1 MDFRQKEKTRK
12 NKYARDYRKHIKTQI
27 ERTIC
32 PCGGFYREYNT
43 QSTPK
48 HINTKM
54 HKNYLKDKEKQLGD
68 IETMREMK
76 INSIILNKN
85 ENLEEKNKNIFK
97 RMGGTDEEYS
107 VFRDWQKSYSTKRI
121 I

>member
-1 MDFRQKEKTRK
+1 MNFRQKEKNER
-12 NKYARDYRKHIKTQI
+12 NKYAREYRKHIKTKI

-54 HKNYLKDKEKQLGD
+54 HKNYLKDQENQLQD
-68 IETMREMK
+68 MEMMRERK
-76 INSIILNKN
+76 INSIVLNKN
-85 ENLEEKNKNIFK
+85 EKIEEKNRNIFK
-97 RMGGTDEEYS
+97 KMGGKEEEYAS
-107 VFRDWQKSYSTKRI
+107 FRDWQKMYSTKRI